1 MECFGAGSLWCAP
14 FDVGW
19 WVMVGGQVGN
29 GRIREKP
36 SPPPERQFRT
46 GRVTASGLD
55 NFLDLTKTSQYG
67 LSRKTYGHH
76 LQIII
81 IIIIMFL

>member
-1 MECFGAGSLWCAP
+1 MLFPKNKKNMECFGAGSLWCAP

-55 NFLDLTKTSQYG
+55 NFFDLTKNSQYVA
-67 LSRKTYGHH
+67 
-76 LQIII
+76 
-81 IIIIMFL
+81 